1 VAASCFAAAAFA
13 FGPEKTVNR
22 ARPQVGPGRARHD
35 RARHPHGNVLS
46 AVYSF
51 GAVRLP
57 IVLHAGE
64 QSAVNLKKLP

>member
-1 VAASCFAAAAFA
+1 VRDI
-13 FGPEKTVNR
+13 P
-22 ARPQVGPGRARHD
+22 HD
-35 RARHPHGNVLS
+35 NVLS